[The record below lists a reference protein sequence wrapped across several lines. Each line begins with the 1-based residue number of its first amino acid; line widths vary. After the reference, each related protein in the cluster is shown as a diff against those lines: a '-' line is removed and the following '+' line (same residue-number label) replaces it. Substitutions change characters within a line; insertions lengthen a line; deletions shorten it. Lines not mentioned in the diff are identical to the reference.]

1 MEESVMK
8 NLKISQHLFII
19 VVCLLAFNACLM
31 EEPLKIPFQTYVPPD
46 MADGWE
52 IAVPADVNI
61 DGEALKDVYKWVHE
75 DGKIWQIRSLLVFRN
90 NKLVAESYMK
100 DAGDRTNPGAI
111 WSCTKQVTGI
121 LVGIA
126 IENNY
131 IESLTDPIS
140 KYLPQTLNTDKS
152 QITIENLL
160 TMKSGINFRNGGIQG
175 ESGKLLREI
184 PANSL
189 DFILGLNMYSTPGT
203 KYNYNDGDPHIISAI
218 IQERTGKTMRDWA
231 KEVLFD
237 KIGIN
242 QLEWHTYKDGIT
254 MGCFG
259 ILTTP
264 RELAKIGQLILNNGK
279 WGDEQIVSSAWISEM
294 TSSKVSANETQN
306 TNVTF
311 GYQWWK
317 DTERDILMMRGH
329 GGQFV
334 LINKSKNLIVV
345 IMSEPNTQDP
355 FQLSLSKNGYA
366 IYDRINSIAY

>member
-1 MEESVMK
+1 MEDSIMK
-8 NLKISQHLFII
+8 KIIILRNLFI
-19 VVCLLAFNACLM
+19 VTVCSLVFNACLK
-31 EEPLKIPFQTYVPPD
+31 EDSLKMPFQTYTPPD

-52 IAVPADVNI
+52 IATPADVNI
-61 DGEALKDVYKWVHE
+61 DGEALKEVYKWLHE
-75 DGKIWQIRSLLVFRN
+75 SDDIWQIRSLLVFRD

-100 DAGDRTNPGAI
+100 DGSDRIKPAAA

-121 LVGIA
+121 LTGIA

-152 QITIENLL
+152 LITIENLL
-160 TMKSGINFRNGGIQG
+160 MMKSGINFSNDGLYG
-175 ESGKLLREI
+175 ESAKLTREI
-184 PANSL
+184 PDHSL
-189 DFILGLNMYSTPGT
+189 DFILGLDMRSTPGT

-242 QLEWHTYKDGIT
+242 RIEWRTYKDGIT

-259 ILTTP
+259 ILITP
-264 RELAKIGQLILNNGK
+264 RELGKIGQLMLNDGK
-279 WGDEQIVSSAWISEM
+279 WGNEQIVNNAWISEM
-294 TSSKVSANETQN
+294 TSSKVSADETKN
-306 TNVTF
+306 KNVTF

-334 LINKSKNLIVV
+334 FINKSKKLIVV

-366 IYDRINSIAY
+366 IYDRINSITN